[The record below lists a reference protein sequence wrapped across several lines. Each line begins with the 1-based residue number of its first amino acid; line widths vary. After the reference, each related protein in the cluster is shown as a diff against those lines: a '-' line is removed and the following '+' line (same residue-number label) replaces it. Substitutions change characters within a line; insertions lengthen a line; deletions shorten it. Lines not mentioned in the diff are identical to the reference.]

1 MSHGL
6 ARIQRIS
13 GECLLMSSLP
23 GKASRTLVELRG
35 FSMSC
40 LVNLISKD
48 ASLVFCL
55 SVYKLVHSTN

>member
-13 GECLLMSSLP
+13 GECLLMSSIP

-35 FSMSC
+35 FSMPG
-40 LVNLISKD
+40 
-48 ASLVFCL
+48 
-55 SVYKLVHSTN
+55 KLDIKRREPGMLQHVL